1 MRLRLLI
8 AVLLFAYSPLSSQD
22 NASMQKLE
30 SEETLWLEDF
40 ETGSKGTYTSGP
52 LYCTKVRWYFDNAL
66 IGDEGADKKNGIQSA
81 RIQAGG
87 NIYMMNAKANGL
99 GTLSFKHAR
108 YGSDGPATIKVQM
121 KTVLTGLTAFFDIS
135 DTIICNGSEL
145 EEYSLLVNQPG
156 NINIKIIQLSGNRV
170 NIDDVQLTDY
180 APPTV
185 TSWTGKYDNLW
196 TRAVNWYGGT
206 PGYRS
211 NVIIPG
217 STPFVEL
224 KDTAT
229 YNNLTLRPGGQMK
242 LIYGKNLHLT
252 GDLTLEC
259 DSTGM
264 ASLVSQGN
272 LTVAGQ
278 THLKLELAG
287 LKGASKR
294 PWWYVAVPLDNV
306 TSGTFNLAD
315 GINKL
320 SYYKEDSL
328 PSPVYVQI
336 KDNSTLLH
344 PATGY
349 VLYQGSRDSVFTFTG
364 SLNTADQTIYPTR
377 TGSTAAKRGFN
388 LIGNPYTAYLNWNQV
403 LRYNVRPT
411 IWLRTRSTGG
421 QMVFDTYDG
430 IVGTANG
437 AAGVVTNLIPP
448 CQAFWT
454 KVDSD
459 NSTGELSFT
468 RFMLYNDS
476 PSNPLRMKSSES
488 AFEAELPLLRLRL
501 CKGTTHDETILLVNP
516 NASAGFDDYDSPK
529 MSNNNSLVPEIF
541 SFADREEL
549 VINHTGIL
557 FQNQQITLGVRPGED
572 GIYIIKVEEMLHF
585 SKSTKIYLLDKL
597 LNKET
602 RLYNGTNY
610 AFQCDGAASPYRFSL
625 RFYSPDFPLDNPEI
639 DVAELKI
646 YVSEQRNLQIEN
658 LNQNS
663 MDIVVYNAAGQ
674 VLQTVTEVK
683 HYIGRLPH
691 AGVFFV
697 RVQVAGI
704 VTVRKVIAP

>member
-1 MRLRLLI
+1 MRFCLLI
-8 AVLLFAYSPLSSQD
+8 VLLLFAYSPLSSQT
-22 NASMQKLE
+22 NAPMQELE

-40 ETGSKGTYTSGP
+40 EKDSVVSNGII
-52 LYCTKVRWYFDNAL
+52 CTMVKWKFDNAL
-66 IGDEGADKKNGIQSA
+66 IGSTGFDEKNGSQSA
-81 RIQAGG
+81 RINVGG
-87 NIYMMNAKANGL
+87 SIYMLNAKANGL
-99 GTLSFKHAR
+99 GTLSFKYAR
-108 YGSDGPATIKVQM
+108 FGSDGPATIKVQM
-121 KTVLTGLTAFFDIS
+121 RTSITGLTTNFDIS
-135 DTIICNGSEL
+135 DTIICDNTVL
-145 EEYSLLVNQPG
+145 EEYSQTVNQPG
-156 NINIKIIQLSGNRV
+156 NIYVKIIQLSGTRINV
-170 NIDDVQLTDY
+170 DDVQLTDY
-180 APPTV
+180 ILPTV
-185 TSWTGKYDNLW
+185 TSWTGKFDNIW
-196 TRAVNWYGGT
+196 NKAVNWYGGT
-206 PGYRS
+206 PGYKS

-294 PWWYVAVPLDNV
+294 PWWYLAVPLDNV
-306 TSGTFNLAD
+306 TSGAFNLAD
-315 GINKL
+315 GTNKL

-388 LIGNPYTAYLNWNQV
+388 LIGNPYTAYLDWNKV
-403 LRYNVRPT
+403 VRYNVRPT
-411 IWLRTRSTGG
+411 IWLRTRSAGG

-488 AFEAELPLLRLRL
+488 ALETELPVLRLRL
-501 CKGTTHDETILLVNP
+501 CKGTTHDETILLVNTG
-516 NASAGFDDYDSPK
+516 ASTGFDDYDSPK
-529 MSNNNSLVPEIF
+529 LSNNNPLVPEIF
-541 SFADREEL
+541 SLADREEL
-549 VINHTGIL
+549 VINHTGTL
-557 FQNQQITLGVRPGED
+557 FQNQQIALGMRPGEE
-572 GIYIIKVEEMLHF
+572 GVYILKVHEMQHF
-585 SKSTKIYLLDKL
+585 SKSTKIYLLDRL
-597 LNKET
+597 LGKET
-602 RLYNGTNY
+602 RLYNGTSY
-610 AFQCDGAASPYRFSL
+610 AFQCDGAALPDRFSL

-639 DVAELKI
+639 DVDELKI
-646 YVSEQRNLQIEN
+646 YVNKQRNLQIEN